1 MHHVPTACCVV
12 VGLKTDL
19 RHDEGTI
26 AKLSERGEQPVSA
39 EEAQAV
45 ARKIGAK
52 YAECSAKT
60 QDGVKPLFDLA
71 LLEAMSH
78 KDQATKPKQK
88 PTCALL

>member
-1 MHHVPTACCVV
+1 MPRACCVV

-26 AKLSERGEQPVSA
+26 AKLSKIGEQPVSVK
-39 EEAQAV
+39 EAQAV
-45 ARKIGAK
+45 ARKFGAK

-60 QDGVKPLFDLA
+60 QDGVKAVFDLA
-71 LLEAMSH
+71 LLEAISH

-88 PTCALL
+88 PTCVLL

>member
-1 MHHVPTACCVV
+1 MPGACCVV

-26 AKLSERGEQPVSA
+26 AKLSERREQPVSA

-45 ARKIGAK
+45 ARKFGAK

-60 QDGVKPLFDLA
+60 QDGVKAVFDLA

-78 KDQATKPKQK
+78 KDRANAKAAKQK
-88 PTCALL
+88 QCALL

>member
-1 MHHVPTACCVV
+1 MPGACCVV

-26 AKLSERGEQPVSA
+26 AKLSQIGQQPVSA
-39 EEAQAV
+39 KEAQAV
-45 ARKIGAK
+45 ARKFGAK

-60 QDGVKPLFDLA
+60 QDGVKAMFDLA
-71 LLEAMSH
+71 LLEAISH

>member
-1 MHHVPTACCVV
+1 MPGACCVV

-26 AKLSERGEQPVSA
+26 AKLSKIGEQPVSVK
-39 EEAQAV
+39 EAQAV
-45 ARKIGAK
+45 ARKFGAK

-60 QDGVKPLFDLA
+60 QDGVKAVFDLA
-71 LLEAMSH
+71 LLEAISH

>member
-1 MHHVPTACCVV
+1 
-12 VGLKTDL
+12 
-19 RHDEGTI
+19 
-26 AKLSERGEQPVSA
+26 
-39 EEAQAV
+39 V

-78 KDQATKPKQK
+78 KDQAIKAKQK